1 MKKISIITMLAISVV
16 AGSCRKDS
24 SFLDVPPKQVLPT
37 DLAFSDPALVL
48 SILGDLY
55 DRQRD
60 FSSLDG
66 YPSRE
71 YPQPPNGDREPGW
84 RTFADFSEAFPSE
97 NGSSFLVQ
105 RTGWGYGEWAIWDY
119 GYIRDLNLFIQRAT
133 AATKLSDGDKARFIA
148 EARFLRANYYFE
160 LVKRMGGVPL
170 ITDPLA
176 YDYSGNVTPLQK
188 PRAKES
194 EVYDFIISEAEAIK
208 SILPADVNQ
217 KSRATKAAALA
228 MESRAAL
235 YAGSIAK
242 YGATTPQ
249 ASLPGNEVGIPSTL
263 ANGYYTKALTASQ
276 EIING
281 SAGSYQLYRVLPD
294 LSDNFAAVFLDKSS
308 VNQEAIFVE
317 DFKANAGKTHGF
329 TTNDQPYSN
338 SDEGGDAGR
347 LDPSLNIVEAF
358 EKLDNTYAPLA
369 TKDGSGNP
377 IYYTNQLDIF
387 AGRDARLAGTVLLPN
402 GLFKGKRT
410 DVMAGYQLANGTI
423 ITSSDASLPQEVPG
437 LGRVPVVGQ
446 DGPVNGLEF
455 RTQTG
460 FYIRK
465 YLDPTVGSGR
475 RGRGSD
481 VNFIRYRYAEIL
493 LNAAEAAFELGQT
506 GTALGYINQVRSRAG
521 LTTPLASLSF
531 DRIVHERRVELVFE
545 GHTLYDMKR
554 WRLATTVWDGAQMS
568 VADLV
573 SNIGSATKHNTQ
585 PFGLWPYKYYNPGNA
600 NSGKWIFK
608 EVKPSAVTGANKF
621 QVGNYYSQI
630 GDDILS
636 ANPKIVK
643 QPNQ

>member
-1 MKKISIITMLAISVV
+1 MKKTTIISTFALLLVTGA
-16 AGSCRKDS
+16 CKKDS
-24 SFLDVPPKQVLPT
+24 DFLDVPPKQVVT
-37 DLAFSDPALVL
+37 SDVAFSDPNLVL
-48 SILGDLY
+48 SILADLY
-55 DRQRD
+55 NRVYD
-60 FSSLDG
+60 FSGLD
-66 YPSRE
+66 
-71 YPQPPNGDREPGW
+71 NGW
-84 RTFADFSEAFPSE
+84 ASFADFSESFPSE
-97 NGSSFLVQ
+97 NGSYYIVQ
-105 RTGWGYGEWAIWDY
+105 RTGWDFGSWGTWDY
-119 GYIRDLNLFIQRAT
+119 KYVRDLNLFIERAT
-133 AATKLSDGDKARFIA
+133 AATKLTDAQKNQFIA
-148 EARFLRANYYFE
+148 EGRFLRAQYYFE

-170 ITDPLA
+170 ITKSLN
-176 YDYSGNVTPLQK
+176 YDFSGNVEALQI

-208 SILPADVNQ
+208 GLLPVNVSE
-217 KSRATKAAALA
+217 KSRATPAAVLA

-235 YAGSIAK
+235 YAASIAK

-249 ASLPGNEVGIPSTL
+249 VSLPGGEVGIPASAAT
-263 ANGYYTKALTASQ
+263 GYYNKALAAAK
-276 EIING
+276 EIISG
-281 SAGSYQLYRVLPD
+281 TAGNYSLYKQLPD
-294 LSDNFAAVFLDKSS
+294 LSDNFANLFLDKSS
-308 VNQEAIFVE
+308 SESIWVE
-317 DFKANAGKTHGF
+317 DFKANGGKTHGF
-329 TTNDQPYSN
+329 TTNDQPFSI
-338 SDEGGDAGR
+338 SDEGLDAGR
-347 LDPSLNIVEAF
+347 LNPSLNLVEAF
-358 EKLDNTYAPLA
+358 EKLDNTYAPIA
-369 TKDGSGNP
+369 TKDGAGNP
-377 IYYTNQLDIF
+377 IYYANQLDAF

-410 DVMAGYQLANGTI
+410 EVYAGYQLGDGTVI
-423 ITSSDASLPQEVPG
+423 SSGDATITQDVPG
-437 LGRVPVVGQ
+437 LGKTQVVGK

-460 FYIRK
+460 FYVRK

-481 VNFIRYRYAEIL
+481 VNFIRYRYAEVL

-521 LTTPLASLSF
+521 LTTPLALLTF
-531 DRIVHERRVELVFE
+531 DRIVHERRVELAFE

-554 WRLATTVWDGAQMS
+554 WRLATKVWDGNQMS

-600 NSGKWIFK
+600 NNGKWIFK

-621 QVGNYYSQI
+621 QAGNYYSQI